1 MGISIGGLATGLD
14 SSAIINALVGVK
26 RRPIALLENRR
37 SQISTSRSDMNQL
50 RASLEKLEEVA
61 ENFKKSSAFSAFT
74 AESSDSSVVS
84 ATVDGSSQA
93 GTFTL
98 NVGQLAQ
105 QQVDVAQGF
114 TDTTTETLGTGTLR
128 FTVGDETVEMTLDS
142 SNNTLTE
149 FASAFNNLDLD
160 VTATIVNSGG
170 DTPYNLVFTTDD
182 SGEDAAV
189 TYDYTDYTAGDVD
202 LSSSITSQQLAQNSE
217 ITVNGIDIS
226 RSTNLIDDAITGV
239 TLNLLDVHESE
250 SDTARVTVAV
260 NTEGVI
266 ENVEEF
272 VDAYNEVQS
281 FINRQFS
288 YSEETGAGG
297 SLFGDFTVQSVR
309 SQLQSIVTSAV
320 ENDNTFGSLG
330 AIGISSTST
339 GTLSLDR
346 DELTDA
352 IEEDADQV
360 IDLFVEDGGAIL
372 ESLEDSI
379 AEFTKL
385 DGILDLRDEGFDDSI
400 SDLNDQIDA
409 ASRRLDVYEESLTL
423 RYASLE
429 STIGS
434 LQSQL
439 SFLQTSLAR

>member
-37 SQISTSRSDMNQL
+37 SQISTARSDMNNL
-50 RASLEKLEEVA
+50 RESLEKLEEAA
-61 ENFKKSSAFSAFT
+61 EKFKKSSAFSAFT
-74 AESSDSSVVS
+74 AESSDTSVVR

-128 FTVGDETVEMTLDS
+128 FTADGETVEMTLDS
-142 SNNTLTE
+142 SNNTLAE
-149 FASAFNNLDLD
+149 FVSAFNNLDLD

-170 DTPYNLVFTTDD
+170 DTPYNLVFTTNE

-189 TYDYTDYTAGDVD
+189 TYDYTDYTAGDID
-202 LSSSITSQQLAQNSE
+202 LSTAVASQQVAQNSE

-239 TLNLLDVHESE
+239 TLNLLDVHDNA

-266 ENVEEF
+266 ENVEEL

-320 ENDNTFGSLG
+320 DNDNTYGSLG

-339 GTLSLDR
+339 GSLSLDR
-346 DELTDA
+346 EELTDA
-352 IEEDADQV
+352 IEGDADQV
-360 IDLFVEDGGAIL
+360 IDLFVEGGGAIL
-372 ESLEDSI
+372 ETLEDTI

-385 DGILDLRDEGFDDSI
+385 DGILDLRDEGFGDSI
-400 SDLNDQIDA
+400 NDLNDQIDA
-409 ASRRLDVYEESLTL
+409 ATRRLGVYEESLTL

-439 SFLQTSLAR
+439 SFLQSSLAQ